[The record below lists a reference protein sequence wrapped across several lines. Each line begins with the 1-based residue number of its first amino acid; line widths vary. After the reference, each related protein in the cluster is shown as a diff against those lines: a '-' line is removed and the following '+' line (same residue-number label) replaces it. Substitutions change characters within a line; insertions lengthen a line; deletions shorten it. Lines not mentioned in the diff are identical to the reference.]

1 MAQDSTREP
10 RRARCPENVLAW
22 IPWYADGGLDEREM
36 GAVEAHAA
44 ECSDCRSE
52 LDLVA
57 GEPWAL
63 EGVDLPDRERLFDE
77 ITARI
82 EAAADAEQARVI
94 PISRGRGVS
103 AEDMG
108 RIEAWLLDPRSE
120 LDEERPEDPA
130 EAGEAGG
137 AGARATTGEA
147 GVAGARATSG
157 EAAASPG
164 APRARVERLPGAGL
178 GGRILPSP
186 VWAAA
191 AALVLLALGGIGGAQ
206 LEKLRSAGA
215 SPSETAA
222 YQLATAAPGEA
233 TPGTPMLDV
242 VFSDSVSARQIW
254 SSLRSLGV
262 EIVSG
267 PTNLGVYRLRLLPA
281 AAEGRD
287 PTSADAAA
295 IAARLVA
302 PDAPIA
308 IFAEPVP

>member
-1 MAQDSTREP
+1 MANDSTREP

-22 IPWYADGGLDEREM
+22 IPWYPEGGLDEREM

-44 ECSDCRSE
+44 ECGDCRSE
-52 LDLVA
+52 LDLVSGA
-57 GEPWAL
+57 PWAL
-63 EGVDLPDRERLFDE
+63 EGVELPDRERLFDE

-82 EAAADAEQARVI
+82 ESEARGEQARVI

-120 LDEERPEDPA
+120 LETELGVDPA
-130 EAGEAGG
+130 AHEAVDAP
-137 AGARATTGEA
+137 ADFATDGNPN
-147 GVAGARATSG
+147 TSG
-157 EAAASPG
+157 H
-164 APRARVERLPGAGL
+164 APARSGRLPGAVGGSRRL
-178 GGRILPSP
+178 GTPA
-186 VWAAA
+186 WAAA
-191 AALVLLALGGIGGAQ
+191 AVLLLAVGGLGGAY
-206 LEKLRSAGA
+206 LENLRSAGSA
-215 SPSETAA
+215 EDQADGAA
-222 YQLATAAPGEA
+222 YHLASAAPGEA
-233 TPGTPMLDV
+233 TIAAPMLDV
-242 VFSDSVSARQIW
+242 VFSDSASARQIW
-254 SSLRSLGV
+254 SALRSLGV

-302 PDAPIA
+302 PDSPIA